1 MNAAK
6 RIGNV
11 SWIHAVLVMVLAGPT
26 GRAAA
31 EDVTG
36 EWEVKVDR
44 DGRESFATLVISK
57 KPDGGLAG
65 KWGSNDLSDVK
76 FDGKKLTFARTVRFG
91 DQEFQINYEGTLED
105 GKLKGTLSSDRG
117 SFAAN
122 AARPK
127 PKSPALGR
135 WQLKYT
141 IGDMDI
147 AAVLAVSEAAGG
159 ALQATWQT
167 GFGENTVSGVKFQD
181 GKLSLARKTKLEDR
195 EFESTYEG
203 VVKGHKIEGTIKS
216 DLGEIPAGGER
227 IGANLI
233 GKWELVTTTDQG
245 TRTSLFTVLGDLSGR
260 YESFGGEIPV
270 KEIKLDG
277 DQVAFS
283 IEAGFGDQTF
293 TIDFKGKLDGKT
305 LKGETTSPRGT
316 REVTGKKLEPAPTA
330 TSPAAA
336 IAGTWEIT
344 RETQQGTRTAK
355 LTIKEDMTATY
366 TTGDATVPVT
376 DLRLDGDQLSFK
388 VTVKRGE
395 REIPTE
401 FKGKVAGTTLKGEII
416 TARGAR
422 EATGKK
428 LEPTAPAER
437 L

>member
-1 MNAAK
+1 M
-6 RIGNV
+6 
-11 SWIHAVLVMVLAGPT
+11 AVLTTSLALLG
-26 GRAAA
+26 GRAAG
-31 EDVTG
+31 EDITG
-36 EWEVKVDR
+36 EWDVKMDR
-44 DGRESFATLVISK
+44 DGRESHATLTISK
-57 KPDGGLAG
+57 KPDGTFTG
-65 KWGSNDLSDVK
+65 KWGASDLSDVK
-76 FDGKKLTFARTVRFG
+76 FDGTKLTFARTVRFG
-91 DQEFQINYEGTLED
+91 DQEFRIDYEGTLKE
-105 GKLKGTLSSDRG
+105 GKLTGTLSSDRG

-127 PKSPALGR
+127 PRSPALGR
-135 WQLKYT
+135 WELKYT

-147 AAVLAVSEAAGG
+147 TATLAVSEGAGG

-167 GFGENTVSGVKFQD
+167 GFGENTVSSVKFQD

-203 VVKGHKIEGTIKS
+203 VVKGDKLDGMIKS

-227 IGANLI
+227 IGGKLI
-233 GKWELVTTTDQG
+233 GKWEMTTTTDQG
-245 TRTSLFTVLGDLSGR
+245 TRTSLFTVFGDLTGR

-283 IEAGFGDQTF
+283 IETGFGDQSF
-293 TIDFKGKLDGKT
+293 TIDFKGKLDGTT
-305 LKGETTSPRGT
+305 LKGETTTPRGT
-316 REVTGKKLEPAPTA
+316 RQVTGKKLEASPATA
-330 TSPAAA
+330 PAAA
-336 IAGTWEIT
+336 IAGTWEIS
-344 RETQQGTRTAK
+344 RETQQGTRTAR

-366 TTGDATVPVT
+366 ATNDTTVPVT

-395 REIPTE
+395 REVPME
-401 FKGKVAGTTLKGEII
+401 FKGKVAGTTLKGELI
-416 TARGAR
+416 TPRGAR

-428 LEPTAPAER
+428 VDAGPAATK